1 MSLINWRRGEWL
13 PAFNNMVE
21 NFFNDEDFFNSWKV
35 TATVPAVNV
44 VETDTGYN
52 LELAAPGMTKED
64 FNVEIKNGMLTISA
78 ETKKETEAKK
88 DNYARREFS
97 YHAFSRSFRLPENAL
112 TEKVNATY
120 TDGIL
125 RMTLP
130 KKVVS
135 KPEEKVRKIEV
146 A

>member
-44 VETDTGYN
+44 VETDAGYN

-64 FNVEIKNGMLTISA
+64 FNVEIKNGMLTIRA
-78 ETKKETEAKK
+78 ETKKETEEKK

-97 YHAFSRSFRLPENAL
+97 YNAFSRSFRLPENAV

-130 KKVVS
+130 KKVVG